1 MHRDEK
7 IPFAPADPF
16 SSLLFYLPCGVGGA
30 AHIET
35 SWMCSNLLGLGLGL
49 SDGLSGD
56 PWREPRAV
64 CYQIHSGKGQWD
76 SFLEVIC
83 ALRVPTKSE
92 TSPRTNK
99 TSTRYNKTK
108 GEVLH
113 EFNMN

>member
-35 SWMCSNLLGLGLGL
+35 SWMCPNLLGLGLGL

-64 CYQIHSGKGQWD
+64 SIRSIVAKVSGTR
-76 SFLEVIC
+76 FL
-83 ALRVPTKSE
+83 K
-92 TSPRTNK
+92 
-99 TSTRYNKTK
+99 
-108 GEVLH
+108 
-113 EFNMN
+113 